1 MAINFT
7 PKENARIRRVVKN
20 FNARSARAGK
30 QGMKVRG
37 ATLKVSDIKARHR
50 DSSIDELNKE
60 LKLLDSFS
68 LKKSKEQYTN
78 LLGAKAPKWKF
89 EYLKANQEAAKA
101 HFLREHMRV
110 SGELPE
116 FPAERMKLASITKK
130 INILNKPIDQMNQH
144 ELNSYMNAISEYMA
158 VPALQRAG
166 YRGFLSEVESVMT
179 LLGYDQKTKNSL
191 FRKLS
196 KLKPYQ
202 FESLYE
208 DNKLIER
215 VYDMADSPTY
225 KHGIKLN
232 TSRDDASNRIER
244 LLEEIDDLVEEYS
257 QY

>member
-37 ATLKVSDIKARHR
+37 ATLKVSDLKARYR

-68 LKKSKEQYTN
+68 LRKSKEQYTN
-78 LLGAKAPKWKF
+78 LLGAKAPKWKL

-110 SGELPE
+110 SGETIN
-116 FPAERMKLASITKK
+116 FPSERLELDNITKK
-130 INILNKPIDQMNQH
+130 INILNKPLDQMKQH
-144 ELNSYMNAISEYMA
+144 ELNTYMATINEYMEE
-158 VPALQRAG
+158 PALQRAG
-166 YRGFLSEVESVMT
+166 YRGFLSEVDSVMT
-179 LLGYDQKTKNSL
+179 LLGYDQKTKNS
-191 FRKLS
+191 FYRKLS

-202 FESLYE
+202 FNSLYE
-208 DNKLIER
+208 DNDLINRIYEL
-215 VYDMADSPTY
+215 ADSPTY

-232 TSRDDASNRIER
+232 TSRDDASRLIDT

>member
-20 FNARSARAGK
+20 FNARSERAGK

-60 LKLLDSFS
+60 LDLLESFS

-110 SGELPE
+110 SSELPE
-116 FPAERMKLASITKK
+116 FPSERMKLVSITRK

-144 ELNSYMNAISEYMA
+144 ELNSYMNAISEYME
-158 VPALQRAG
+158 VPALQRSG
-166 YRGFLSEVESVMT
+166 YRGFLTEVESVMT
-179 LLGYDQKTKNSL
+179 LLGYNQKIKNSF

-208 DNKLIER
+208 DNDLIDR
-215 VYDMADSPTY
+215 IYDLADSPSY

-232 TSRDDASNRIER
+232 TSRDDASRMIET

>member
-20 FNARSARAGK
+20 FNARSARAGRY
-30 QGMKVRG
+30 GMKVRG

-116 FPAERMKLASITKK
+116 FPAERMRLVNITKK

-144 ELNSYMNAISEYMA
+144 ELNSYMNAISEYME
-158 VPALQRAG
+158 VPALQRSG
-166 YRGFLSEVESVMT
+166 YRGFLTEVESVMT
-179 LLGYDQKTKNSL
+179 LLGYDQKTQNSF

-215 VYDMADSPTY
+215 VYDLADSPVY
-225 KHGIKLN
+225 EHGIKLN
-232 TSRDDASNRIER
+232 TSRDDASRMMET